1 MRISIGVDDF
11 KELIQEVSS
20 EGTHYFYCDKSM
32 MIKDV
37 IDDGSKILLFTRPRR
52 FGKTLNMSMLSYFFG
67 SKETLFDGLAI
78 SKHQNIMDMHHGQY
92 PVISISFKGL
102 KFSKYEDM
110 FEGITRI
117 IRRVFADHQD
127 TFDLK
132 NSQFSIYFDYTKPL
146 NLVDIT
152 NSLAQLSEHL
162 CTHYGKPVVILID
175 EYDAPL
181 QTAYLNGYYDQAV
194 DIFRNMFE
202 DGLKTNKSLYKGVL
216 TGITRIAQANLFSGL
231 NHFRM
236 YDIDSEK
243 YSQYF
248 GFTEDEVKNIIPE
261 HYQDAKNWYNGY
273 TFGKTTVYNPWSI
286 LSFMDNNFYYKAYWV
301 NTSENSLIQKSLT
314 ADKMAD
320 VEKLING
327 ESIIL
332 KIDNNLILKDIAGYK
347 NAFFNLLYT
356 SGYLTSAGD
365 GARLDEKLVRI
376 PNFEVKDFF
385 ETIVMK
391 WFGRGGGTE
400 FLMDLLDD
408 LIDGHIIDLQTKL
421 QDLILTTM
429 SFHDVGEQTQESFYH
444 GFLLGMTLGLK
455 DRYLVKSNRES
466 GYGRYDI
473 ALYPIDPGKNPGI
486 VIEVKMNKE
495 SPETALMQIQDKAYA
510 TDLRQHGCKIIHLY
524 GIHFDGK
531 QVTTKLVT
539 DLR

>member
-11 KELIQEVSS
+11 KELIQDVSS
-20 EGTHYFYCDKSM
+20 EGMHYFYCDKSM
-32 MIKDV
+32 MIKEV

-67 SKETLFDGLAI
+67 SKEALFNDLEI
-78 SKHQNIMDMHHGQY
+78 SKYKHIMDTYRGQY

-102 KFSKYEDM
+102 KFTKYEDM
-110 FEGITRI
+110 FAGLEQI
-117 IRRVFADHQD
+117 IRSAFELYES
-127 TFDLK
+127 TFSKTSNKFD
-132 NSQFSIYFDYTKPL
+132 IYFNYAKKMTTVDLTK
-146 NLVDIT
+146 
-152 NSLAQLSEHL
+152 SLLLLSEHL
-162 CTHYGKPVVILID
+162 RGHFGKPVLMLID

-194 DIFRNMFE
+194 DVFRNMFE

-261 HYQDAKNWYNGY
+261 HSQDAKNWYNGY
-273 TFGKTTVYNPWSI
+273 TFGKTTIYNPWSV
-286 LSFMDNNFYYKAYWV
+286 LSFIDNNFYYKAYWV

-327 ESIIL
+327 ESIVL
-332 KIDNNLILKDIAGYK
+332 NIDNNLVLQHTEEYK

-356 SGYLTSAGD
+356 SGYLTSAGN
-365 GARLDEKLVRI
+365 GVRLDEKFVRI
-376 PNFEVKDFF
+376 PNFEVKEFF

-400 FLMDLLDD
+400 FLMGLLDD
-408 LIDGHIIDLQTKL
+408 LINGHIVDLQTKL

-473 ALYPIDPGKNPGI
+473 ALYPIDPEKNPGI
-486 VIEVKMNKE
+486 VIEIKMNKE
-495 SPETALMQIQDKAYA
+495 SPETAIMQIQDKEYA
-510 TDLRQHGCKIIHLY
+510 TDLRQHGCHTLHLY

-531 QVTTKLVT
+531 KVTTKLI
-539 DLR
+539 RGK